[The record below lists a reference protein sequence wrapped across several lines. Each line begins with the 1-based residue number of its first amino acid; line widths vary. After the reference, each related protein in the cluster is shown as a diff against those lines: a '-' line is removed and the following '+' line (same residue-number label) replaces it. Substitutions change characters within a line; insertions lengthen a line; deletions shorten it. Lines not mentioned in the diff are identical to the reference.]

1 MCYHFY
7 SQRLFQ
13 ERISVISREYF
24 CFDIDEILQVNVVKA
39 LRLVRQAR
47 EDGIYPWEKK
57 KKKKGLGW
65 ASFKNTNGLWL
76 GYTLLEMMWC
86 HSAWSVEDAV
96 KNNNSEDFHL
106 FIKITFKTVTW
117 NSVILLKNKHQLPPL
132 KTWDDTAH
140 WVFWSKRFHRLQ
152 KA

>member
-1 MCYHFY
+1 MG
-7 SQRLFQ
+7 
-13 ERISVISREYF
+13 EIIGF
-24 CFDIDEILQVNVVKA
+24 CLWAIKQQDLKITSDWWDKPGKMVFTLGE
-39 LRLVRQAR
+39 
-47 EDGIYPWEKK
+47 

-106 FIKITFKTVTW
+106 FIKITFKTVLLE
-117 NSVILLKNKHQLPPL
+117 ILLFYLKININYLLWRHEMIQPIGCSGAKGFIDYKKH
-132 KTWDDTAH
+132 
-140 WVFWSKRFHRLQ
+140 RFHRL
-152 KA
+152 